1 MVSTATKVG
10 QFTFANCLMNAA
22 GVHCMTK
29 EELAEVDASAAG
41 SFVTKTGTLE
51 ARPGNPEPRYVN
63 VPLGSINSM
72 GLPNNGFEYYLDYV
86 IELQKQPNT
95 KNHFLS
101 LVGLSPEE
109 THTILKKVQESDYEG
124 LVELNLSCPNVP
136 GKPQIAYDFETTTE
150 ILTEV
155 FSYFTK
161 PLGVKLPPYFDIVH
175 FDQAAAVFNQF
186 PLLFVNCVNSIGNGL
201 YIEDES
207 VVIKPKNGFGGIGGD
222 YIKPTALANVHAFY
236 QRLNLKS
243 KLLVLVVSN
252 LVVMPLN
259 TSFVVQVWYKW
270 VLPFKKKVSLFLT
283 VLLKNLK
290 KSWKKKVTKLLR
302 TSEENFT
309 TLTSL
314 KKSLEGLPNFFII

>member
-29 EELAEVDASAAG
+29 EELAEVEASAAG

-109 THTILKKVQESDYEG
+109 LFLKKFKIATTRGWLNSTFHVLTFQENLKSLTILKQQPRS
-124 LVELNLSCPNVP
+124 L
-136 GKPQIAYDFETTTE
+136 
-150 ILTEV
+150 
-155 FSYFTK
+155 
-161 PLGVKLPPYFDIVH
+161 
-175 FDQAAAVFNQF
+175 
-186 PLLFVNCVNSIGNGL
+186 
-201 YIEDES
+201 
-207 VVIKPKNGFGGIGGD
+207 
-222 YIKPTALANVHAFY
+222 
-236 QRLNLKS
+236 LKS
-243 KLLVLVVSN
+243 SLTLQNLLV
-252 LVVMPLN
+252 
-259 TSFVVQVWYKW
+259 
-270 VLPFKKKVSLFLT
+270 
-283 VLLKNLK
+283 
-290 KSWKKKVTKLLR
+290 
-302 TSEENFT
+302 
-309 TLTSL
+309 
-314 KKSLEGLPNFFII
+314 

>member
-10 QFTFANCLMNAA
+10 QFTFDNCLMNAA
-22 GVHCMTK
+22 GVHCMTE
-29 EELAEVDASAAG
+29 EELAEVEASAAG

-161 PLGVKLPPYFDIVH
+161 PLGVKLPPYFDIV
-175 FDQAAAVFNQF
+175 QISGIWSVR
-186 PLLFVNCVNSIGNGL
+186 PSSI
-201 YIEDES
+201 
-207 VVIKPKNGFGGIGGD
+207 P
-222 YIKPTALANVHAFY
+222 VHI
-236 QRLNLKS
+236 R
-243 KLLVLVVSN
+243 
-252 LVVMPLN
+252 M
-259 TSFVVQVWYKW
+259 
-270 VLPFKKKVSLFLT
+270 
-283 VLLKNLK
+283 
-290 KSWKKKVTKLLR
+290 
-302 TSEENFT
+302 
-309 TLTSL
+309 
-314 KKSLEGLPNFFII
+314 

>member
-10 QFTFANCLMNAA
+10 QFTFDNCLMNAA

-161 PLGVKLPPYFDIVH
+161 PLGVKLPPYLI
-175 FDQAAAVFNQF
+175 
-186 PLLFVNCVNSIGNGL
+186 LCTL
-201 YIEDES
+201 
-207 VVIKPKNGFGGIGGD
+207 
-222 YIKPTALANVHAFY
+222 
-236 QRLNLKS
+236 
-243 KLLVLVVSN
+243 
-252 LVVMPLN
+252 
-259 TSFVVQVWYKW
+259 
-270 VLPFKKKVSLFLT
+270 
-283 VLLKNLK
+283 
-290 KSWKKKVTKLLR
+290 TKLLPFS
-302 TSEENFT
+302 TNSHLSL
-309 TLTSL
+309 LTV
-314 KKSLEGLPNFFII
+314 

>member
-10 QFTFANCLMNAA
+10 NFTFDNCLMNAA
-22 GVHCMTK
+22 GVYCMTK
-29 EELAEVDASAAG
+29 EELAEVEASAAG

-86 IELQKQPNT
+86 IELQNQPNT

-101 LVGLSPEE
+101 LVGLSQEE
-109 THTILKKVQESDYEG
+109 THTILKKVQKSDYEG

-136 GKPQIAYDFETTTE
+136 GKPQIAYDFETTTD

-186 PLLFVNCVNSIGNGL
+186 PLVFVNCVNSIGNGL

-207 VVIKPKNGFGGIGGD
+207 VVIKPKM
-222 YIKPTALANVHAFY
+222 ASV
-236 QRLNLKS
+236 
-243 KLLVLVVSN
+243 VLVVITLN
-252 LVVMPLN
+252 LLLWQTSMPSTN
-259 TSFVVQVWYKW
+259 V
-270 VLPFKKKVSLFLT
+270 
-283 VLLKNLK
+283 
-290 KSWKKKVTKLLR
+290 
-302 TSEENFT
+302 
-309 TLTSL
+309 
-314 KKSLEGLPNFFII
+314 